1 MDKIYYINLNRE
13 LLRNKYFLS
22 LDIPHEKLQ
31 RFEAIDGITHNFSD
45 EELKLFKNG
54 DHINFP
60 LETRRKM
67 MGNQLSHH
75 YILKD
80 MVKNSYNNI
89 LICQDD
95 WIFRKDWK
103 EYLNILCNNIP
114 EDAEIINIGL
124 HITATFKLFTPWDL
138 NSKDGEDEKIMSKEL
153 VNEYICKL
161 NTKYNPC
168 SLCYIVT
175 LKGAK
180 NLIEYN
186 ENCGF
191 TRATDWHYSDYL
203 ERKNINYISRKI
215 LATTNTI
222 FDSDVWKNTYEKN
235 GVWYAHD

>member
-1 MDKIYYINLNRE
+1 MDRIYYINLKRE

-22 LDIPHEKLQ
+22 LDIPQDKLQ
-31 RFEAIDGITHNFSD
+31 RFEAVDGTTYNFSQ
-45 EELKLFKNG
+45 EEMDLFKNG

-60 LETRRKM
+60 LETRKKM

-80 MVKNSYNNI
+80 MVKNSYKNI

-95 WIFRKDWK
+95 CMFRKDWQ
-103 EYLNILCNNIP
+103 EYLNLIVNNMP
-114 EDAEIINIGL
+114 EDAELINIGL
-124 HITATFKLFTPWDL
+124 HITATFKDFTPWDL
-138 NSKDGEDEKIMSKEL
+138 NSKDGEDEKIMSKEV
-153 VNEYICKL
+153 VNDYICKL

-168 SLCYIVT
+168 SLCYIIT

-186 ENCGF
+186 EKNGF

-203 ERKNINYISRKI
+203 ERKGINYVSRKI

-222 FDSDVWKNTYEKN
+222 FDSDVWRKTYVKD
-235 GVWYAHD
+235 GIWYAYN